1 MWPRGRHWV
10 SLSHTHLRSHSST
23 QQGQQP
29 GGGSPSNPPS
39 AQPSQTSQ
47 TSRFPRLTTSL
58 LPALLI
64 LACLTLHAPPIGAA
78 AASHTPP
85 PPPPSPGAPTTW
97 NPPGGPNEPPPQTNP
112 PSSSLDLS
120 TPTPAS
126 PLYQRGP
133 SYPPAPVY
141 PPPSPRH
148 PHPSPPPYPPP
159 EPQASDADC
168 SCVNRQP
175 LRAPPPPYP
184 PSPTPPDSPL
194 YPPGTIPPI
203 LSILLVPFAAYATP
217 VSCSYLNTAD
227 LVPLW
232 AHAGLTALGTT
243 CANQTDGIFIR
254 PKNLQIFVTFAPR
267 QAANFSA
274 FIHLMSSAALD
285 RPLMAV
291 LAATALPCSYIVA
304 MGPVDNADGSPS
316 SETQLFACSIF
327 NEQQQQQALTQQ
339 ALASGHP
346 ASAAIKSSAIYRWH
360 YLPSMCC
367 NPPPP
372 APPPGYPPLTPPP
385 DAPDRPAPPPSSV
398 DPLVKIHT
406 RASPQLLAA
415 ITVPAVVGSLL
426 IAAAATWLLLLR
438 ARRQPMLAPEESKYA
453 LAEEAT
459 DGQGDGGHP
468 GSGGGGAKCGP
479 GEGDSNSG
487 GHHKGHK
494 GGIVAIAGQ
503 QQQQQQRQQ
512 QRQPHHRA
520 VHVDTAD
527 SGNGDVYQGLDVSP
541 TITSSSGGNGGGR
554 SGHREHVR
562 GPGNAH
568 QVMEHDTPSQQTS
581 SALDGH
587 GSQPLSEQA
596 SSTHSPDLASSAAHH
611 GSPARAGLIPLADL
625 FGPRNLLGT
634 APTRAP
640 AQPLT
645 NNPPPLPLCD
655 KRARSEPRPRP
666 QCTPRP
672 RPQPPTQ
679 QPRRT
684 QPQGRSPA
692 GGSKACWGQRHRR
705 RAWRRM
711 GPLPA
716 GLRGSPGPEHAQR
729 SGGQLRRRRGGLA
742 HVLGRT
748 PRAALFAQQS
758 GGPRTPPATPGTP
771 ASAGRSPRAVAG
783 CAELAGPPSAAS
795 GASGAPGPAEC
806 GTLGSGTLG
815 SEELAGTTRT
825 LTPARPTPPPHGR
838 GGAVAAA
845 AAAAAAAEGDVNDG
859 TSPGAGGDGQG
870 LAPWVEGEGS
880 VGAAYGGGSSGECD
894 ADKSSLDAPGGT
906 MGGRDRPFQ
915 ARVGGRGDGT
925 PTPPAAASSVVLLHL
940 SQSVG
945 CGLNSPG
952 RVSHAAAL
960 LAEGRRGS
968 APPAPGNGGGG
979 AAPAGQNQI
988 RNGGGCAGN
997 AGNAPTGSGTSGP
1010 GSDLE
1015 LQDTQIQLYA
1025 DGFLGSGAFGSV
1037 YKGVFAGQDVAV
1049 KMISPHL
1056 MESPMAHKD
1065 LHAFQQELAI
1075 LSRLSHP
1082 NIVQLFGG
1090 CMQPPRA
1097 FLVMQLMERDLHSL
1111 IHQGGREMPLHQI
1124 LAIAVDVAR
1133 GLAYL
1138 HPSIVHRDLKPA
1150 NILLDREGTAKISD
1164 FGLARSKYKSYISTK
1179 QPDAGSVAYM
1189 APECYDPNIGGL
1201 NAKCDV
1207 YSFGVLLW
1215 ELVTQEH
1222 PWANEQ
1228 DVAIIYKVAVHKQR
1242 LPTPTDPIRCPGRLQ
1257 LLMEACMTS
1266 QPAHRPDMEVVL
1278 QELEA
1283 LLLGM
1288 RGAGSQDTRVVS
1300 GCPFG
1305 GDITRQL
1312 VGYER
1317 RAQDSIAL
1325 AACELV
1331 WVKPHSAM
1339 RTALSGDESASV
1351 DHGRSRPAGAQE
1363 VEQGDQ
1369 LPSAFFTLPFDLD
1382 AL

>member
-133 SYPPAPVY
+133 SYPPAP
-141 PPPSPRH
+141 
-148 PHPSPPPYPPP
+148 
-159 EPQASDADC
+159 
-168 SCVNRQP
+168 
-175 LRAPPPPYP
+175 APPPPYP

-645 NNPPPLPLCD
+645 NNPPPSPFATNVHAANRAHGPSALPDPGLNLPHNNLD
-655 KRARSEPRPRP
+655 AHSHRDGPLQVAAR
-666 QCTPRP
+666 
-672 RPQPPTQ
+672 
-679 QPRRT
+679 
-684 QPQGRSPA
+684 PA
-692 GGSKACWGQRHRR
+692 GGSVIGAGPGGGWGPS
-705 RAWRRM
+705 
-711 GPLPA
+711 PLASGEAPA
-716 GLRGSPGPEHAQR
+716 PSTHSAAEGSFAGAGVG
-729 SGGQLRRRRGGLA
+729 S
-742 HVLGRT
+742 RT
-748 PRAALFAQQS
+748 SSAGPRAALFAQQS

-1097 FLVMQLMERDLHSL
+1097 FL
-1111 IHQGGREMPLHQI
+1111 MPLHQI

-1288 RGAGSQDTRVVS
+1288 RGAGSQV
-1300 GCPFG
+1300 P
-1305 GDITRQL
+1305 
-1312 VGYER
+1312 
-1317 RAQDSIAL
+1317 
-1325 AACELV
+1325 
-1331 WVKPHSAM
+1331 
-1339 RTALSGDESASV
+1339 
-1351 DHGRSRPAGAQE
+1351 GAQE